1 MNDLK
6 IAKEVVED
14 IKDVLADKYKNKY
27 LNWINSKESRLM
39 FTIEEIYDVLN
50 DEMEAYEESYAEGEK
65 TI

>member
-14 IKDVLADKYKNKY
+14 IKDALADKYKNKY
-27 LNWINSKESRLM
+27 LNWINSEESRLM

-65 TI
+65 II